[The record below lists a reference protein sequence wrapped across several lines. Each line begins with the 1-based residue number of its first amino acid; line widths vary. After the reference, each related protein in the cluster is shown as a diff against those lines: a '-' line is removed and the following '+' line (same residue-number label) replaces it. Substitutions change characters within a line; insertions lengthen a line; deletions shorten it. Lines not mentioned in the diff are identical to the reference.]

1 MTTFRRACRVNIMT
15 NTPRFCINRRQ
26 PTTSINQRAAAT
38 ALLRALLAAFHAFNF
53 LKRNAVGDVQR
64 KELEQVFRSTRTS

>member
-38 ALLRALLAAFHAFNF
+38 ALLAAFHAFNF